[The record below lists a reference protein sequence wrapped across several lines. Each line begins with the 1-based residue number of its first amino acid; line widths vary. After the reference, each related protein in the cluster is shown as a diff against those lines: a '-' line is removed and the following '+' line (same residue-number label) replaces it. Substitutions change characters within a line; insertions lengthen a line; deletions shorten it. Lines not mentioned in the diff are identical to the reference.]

1 MHVHSEL
8 FSYAIEKVKSSF
20 ELHFGKQGDFKFRT
34 STRKIHFNICICV
47 STDYGQSIE
56 TLIKDIGKFGPMW
69 QTKYASDVHKNLGL
83 GLDFRPCSEDHF
95 LTGCP

>member
-8 FSYAIEKVKSSF
+8 FSYAIEKVNSSF

-69 QTKYASDVHKNLGL
+69 QTKYASGV
-83 GLDFRPCSEDHF
+83 C
-95 LTGCP
+95 T